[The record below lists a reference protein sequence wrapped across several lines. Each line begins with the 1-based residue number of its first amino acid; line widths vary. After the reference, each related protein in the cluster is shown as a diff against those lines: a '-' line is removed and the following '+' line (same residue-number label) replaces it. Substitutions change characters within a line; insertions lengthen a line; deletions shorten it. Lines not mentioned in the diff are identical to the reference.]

1 MVAAPIYIPTNSVGG
16 FLFLHTLSS
25 TYCLD
30 SFLMTTI
37 LSSVRC
43 YLIVVLN
50 WIFLIISDVEHFFMC
65 VLAICMSYLEK
76 CPFRSS
82 AHFCLFVCFL
92 FLKFLPTSFIFYF
105 IFSQLQFYFIFKLY
119 KIVFD
124 WVEQGYTMSGTGKTE
139 QLTSQKMKLE
149 HPLTSYTKIKS
160 KWIKDLNVN
169 LNTTEHSEENTGR
182 TLFDIN
188 CSSILFESSS
198 RVMEIKTKI
207 DKWDL
212 IKLKNFCTAKKA
224 IDKMKRQPTRW
235 EKIFAN
241 NRTCKVLVSK
251 IY

>member
-16 FLFLHTLSS
+16 LLFLHTPSS
-25 TYCLD
+25 IYCLA

-43 YLIVVLN
+43 YLLVVLI
-50 WIFLIISDVEHFFMC
+50 WIFLIISDIEHLFMC
-65 VLAICMSYLEK
+65 VLTICISSLEK

-82 AHFCLFVCFL
+82 AHFLIGLSKNIQWRKDSLFN
-92 FLKFLPTSFIFYF
+92 KWYWENWT
-105 IFSQLQFYFIFKLY
+105 
-119 KIVFD
+119 D
-124 WVEQGYTMSGTGKTE
+124 
-139 QLTSQKMKLE
+139 TSQKMKLE
-149 HPLTSYTKIKS
+149 HPLTSYTKMKS
-160 KWIKDLNVN
+160 KWIKDLNVK
-169 LNTTEHSEENTGR
+169 LNTTGHLEGNIGR

-188 CSSILFESSS
+188 RSSIFFESSF

-212 IKLKNFCTAKKA
+212 IKLKKFSTAKKA
-224 IDKMKRQPTRW
+224 IDKMKRQPTQW

-241 NRTCKVLVSK
+241 NRTCKVLVCK

>member
-65 VLAICMSYLEK
+65 VLAICMSSLEK

-124 WVEQGYTMSGTGKTE
+124 WVEQGYTMSGTGKTG
-139 QLTSQKMKLE
+139 QLPVKGWNT
-149 HPLTSYTKIKS
+149 YTKINS
-160 KWIKDLNVN
+160 KWIKDLNVTPDTVK
-169 LNTTEHSEENTGR
+169 LLGEKTGR
-182 TLFDIN
+182 ITLWHKLQQYLFQ
-188 CSSILFESSS
+188 SISQ
-198 RVMEIKTKI
+198 
-207 DKWDL
+207 
-212 IKLKNFCTAKKA
+212 NNGN
-224 IDKMKRQPTRW
+224 KRN
-235 EKIFAN
+235 K
-241 NRTCKVLVSK
+241 
-251 IY
+251 